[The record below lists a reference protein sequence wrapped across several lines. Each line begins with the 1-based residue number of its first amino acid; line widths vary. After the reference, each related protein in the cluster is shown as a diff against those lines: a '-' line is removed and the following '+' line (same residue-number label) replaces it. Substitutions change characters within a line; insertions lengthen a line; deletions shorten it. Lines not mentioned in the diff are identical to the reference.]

1 MSTVENDVLI
11 DGYYSALADGEASRS
26 RCETRLG
33 QSDGERLAWGSRA
46 GRRSTRSGT
55 PGPVTSLVSLPPAIR
70 RGDDELGN
78 VSPTPFPSPCRRACG
93 SVGRGRPRA
102 KALIRGRDAVPGTH
116 KIERSDRLLARFD
129 LIKIS
134 ALADVFGAQ
143 VVLHDRV
150 CTPTTSSLHGSTARL
165 LSSR

>member
-1 MSTVENDVLI
+1 VSTVENDVLI

-55 PGPVTSLVSLPPAIR
+55 PEPVTSLVSLASLPDPG
-70 RGDDELGN
+70 GDDELGN

-143 VVLHDRV
+143 VVLHG
-150 CTPTTSSLHGSTARL
+150 SSV
-165 LSSR
+165 

>member
-1 MSTVENDVLI
+1 MVKLV
-11 DGYYSALADGEASRS
+11 
-26 RCETRLG
+26 
-33 QSDGERLAWGSRA
+33 
-46 GRRSTRSGT
+46 
-55 PGPVTSLVSLPPAIR
+55 GPVVKPGSGNPMVSAWHGDRVPDADQRGLRHPNLSHHSCPLRPSPIR

-143 VVLHDRV
+143 VVLHG
-150 CTPTTSSLHGSTARL
+150 SSV
-165 LSSR
+165 

>member
-1 MSTVENDVLI
+1 MVKLV
-11 DGYYSALADGEASRS
+11 
-26 RCETRLG
+26 
-33 QSDGERLAWGSRA
+33 
-46 GRRSTRSGT
+46 
-55 PGPVTSLVSLPPAIR
+55 GPVVKPGSGNPMVSAWHGDRVPDADQRGLGHPDLSTSLVSLPPAIR

-143 VVLHDRV
+143 VVLHG
-150 CTPTTSSLHGSTARL
+150 SSV
-165 LSSR
+165 